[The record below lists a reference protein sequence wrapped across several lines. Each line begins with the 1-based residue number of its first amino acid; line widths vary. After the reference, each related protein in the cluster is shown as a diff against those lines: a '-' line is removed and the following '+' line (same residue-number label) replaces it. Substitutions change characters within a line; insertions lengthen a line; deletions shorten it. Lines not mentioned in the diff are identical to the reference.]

1 MENNNSVLL
10 FSQLNDCVLTPEL
23 INFLISSSK
32 LDQYFILNDDNSIIY
47 HFQNEKSFHFEN
59 DKLTNEYSFLL
70 TIKKY
75 VLSKYQL
82 QIVNS
87 LKGVHFETTFILN
100 NQTFEACFIPI
111 VNKIGRAS
119 KALIS
124 LNNISKIEAKFSKN
138 ISFKE
143 SFLNSIDEN
152 LILINCETEKIE
164 YFNKSA
170 DLIFGINSKKYN
182 YLKDLTNLNIK
193 SEIEL
198 LLNSTISNNESFITA
213 DKEYLNSYGEK
224 FIGKTK
230 VTLVEIEGILYYQI
244 KIAEVVSSISPDS
257 KNEDLFKNLF
267 EISPL
272 PIVILNTNDCVSMAN
287 KSFLDIFEYEEVD
300 VIDKKINSL
309 VIPDNKKF
317 EAEQVSNRSL
327 NGDFT
332 YLETIRKTKNGK
344 ILDVLLTSYPVC
356 IDGKTNSIIAIYNNV
371 SQLKETSTSLIEVN
385 TELIKKNE
393 ELDNFIYSASHDL
406 KSPLTSIMGL
416 IEISKFECPNDNVL
430 KYLSLI
436 QSSVNKLDSFIDQI
450 INYHK
455 NIKNEVHYEKIYLND
470 LINECIDELKYINPT
485 INIIKKIKIDQNLEF
500 HSDPFRFK
508 NILTNLISNSIKH
521 SGKSN
526 DNLTLSFWGIR
537 HFDTFKFIMK
547 DNGNGIDSKQIDKI
561 FDMFYRGSHDNN
573 GSGIGL
579 YLVKETVKRLGGGIT
594 VSSEVSIGTT
604 FEIEIPNNVNETVN
618 A

>member
-230 VTLVEIEGILYYQI
+230 VTLVEI
-244 KIAEVVSSISPDS
+244 
-257 KNEDLFKNLF
+257 
-267 EISPL
+267 
-272 PIVILNTNDCVSMAN
+272 
-287 KSFLDIFEYEEVD
+287 
-300 VIDKKINSL
+300 
-309 VIPDNKKF
+309 
-317 EAEQVSNRSL
+317 
-327 NGDFT
+327 
-332 YLETIRKTKNGK
+332 
-344 ILDVLLTSYPVC
+344 
-356 IDGKTNSIIAIYNNV
+356 
-371 SQLKETSTSLIEVN
+371 
-385 TELIKKNE
+385 
-393 ELDNFIYSASHDL
+393 
-406 KSPLTSIMGL
+406 
-416 IEISKFECPNDNVL
+416 
-430 KYLSLI
+430 
-436 QSSVNKLDSFIDQI
+436 
-450 INYHK
+450 
-455 NIKNEVHYEKIYLND
+455 
-470 LINECIDELKYINPT
+470 
-485 INIIKKIKIDQNLEF
+485 
-500 HSDPFRFK
+500 
-508 NILTNLISNSIKH
+508 
-521 SGKSN
+521 
-526 DNLTLSFWGIR
+526 
-537 HFDTFKFIMK
+537 
-547 DNGNGIDSKQIDKI
+547 
-561 FDMFYRGSHDNN
+561 
-573 GSGIGL
+573 
-579 YLVKETVKRLGGGIT
+579 
-594 VSSEVSIGTT
+594 
-604 FEIEIPNNVNETVN
+604 
-618 A
+618 